1 MRPHLAT
8 SLPFRGP
15 RHYIVH
21 VTYVPQPRW
30 RFEADGPGSA
40 THRRGPRGRA
50 ESRRTVS
57 AICAGWPMR
66 QTLAQI
72 ILPRE
77 HDKRKAI
84 SCIEFGGRVRLRP
97 RWQRGR
103 VHRRPLESSSLM
115 MLTRRARRSG
125 VDQAVV
131 RVADRRSRRV
141 CEGSTGRTAPSKPRP
156 VNVV

>member
-1 MRPHLAT
+1 MEQTNPLSAT
-8 SLPFRGP
+8 QLPPLGGP
-15 RHYIVH
+15 RLCALISRQVCLFVVPATISH

-77 HDKRKAI
+77 HDKRKQ
-84 SCIEFGGRVRLRP
+84 FLV
-97 RWQRGR
+97 
-103 VHRRPLESSSLM
+103 SSSGVAYGF
-115 MLTRRARRSG
+115 ARVGNAGGFTEDPWSL
-125 VDQAVV
+125 AH
-131 RVADRRSRRV
+131 
-141 CEGSTGRTAPSKPRP
+141 
-156 VNVV
+156 